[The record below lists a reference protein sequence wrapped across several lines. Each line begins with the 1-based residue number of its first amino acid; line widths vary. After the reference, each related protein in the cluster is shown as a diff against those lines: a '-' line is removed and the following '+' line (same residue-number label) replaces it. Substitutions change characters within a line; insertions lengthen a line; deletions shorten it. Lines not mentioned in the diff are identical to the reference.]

1 VIEPSWNDADDNNAF
16 HSKLMVMDFDGSI
29 STELALYNNKE
40 EYDQAVTHGLP
51 PGSDGDKVP
60 A

>member
-1 VIEPSWNDADDNNAF
+1 
-16 HSKLMVMDFDGSI
+16 MVVDLDGSI

-40 EYDQAVTHGLP
+40 EYDQTVTHGLP
-51 PGSDGDKVP
+51 RGSDGEKVP